1 MENRYGVKL
10 SEVKKFNKKY
20 HDNHNKNWTT
30 RDLMYILESDKPL
43 AELSIELGRSAN
55 AIHQKRKEVR
65 MAQRS
70 KGIKKVT
77 LLP

>member
-10 SEVKKFNKKY
+10 SEVKTFNKKY

-30 RDLMYILESDKPL
+30 KDLMYILESDKPL

-55 AIHQKRKEVR
+55 AICQKRKEVR
-65 MAQRS
+65 MAQRN
-70 KGIKKVT
+70 KGVEKVT